1 MTKRATNVWLI
12 VALTAWTAMVALF
25 WAGMAHGASASQPAS
40 QPTAVPLDNWGALAQ
55 MLLAAVTGHNW
66 PVVIVSVCI
75 IALGVERHFK
85 GLTGN
90 KFSVW
95 LGTKLGLFVSSLFTA
110 VVTAASSVA
119 FQGWKVIGNAC
130 LAAGLAALA
139 NFGVQFV
146 GPATK
151 AVAEVV
157 PAPALVP
164 APAATPALPD
174 APPDAPNPPETE
186 KKD

>member
-1 MTKRATNVWLI
+1 MTIKRATNVGLVLSL
-12 VALTAWTAMVALF
+12 VAWGVMVFLL
-25 WAGMAHGASASQPAS
+25 WAGVAHGAPASQPAS
-40 QPTAVPLDNWGALAQ
+40 QPALPLSDWSALAKVL
-55 MLLAAVTGHNW
+55 MDAVSGHNW

-95 LGTKLGLFVSSLFTA
+95 LGTKWGMFVSSLFTA

-130 LAAGLAALA
+130 LAAGFAAA
-139 NFGVQFV
+139 FNFGVQFV
-146 GPATK
+146 GPAAK
-151 AVAEVV
+151 
-157 PAPALVP
+157 
-164 APAATPALPD
+164 ATPAVTEKPAVAPAPD
-174 APPDAPNPPETE
+174 ANADQPKP
-186 KKD
+186 